1 MDGLSASKP
10 VPPLTLAGEEG
21 DMSPTRT
28 PKQNRSKEQMCSLR
42 ANGQHATLGS
52 SGDTPMVLF
61 SYRKDE
67 SYNRILHQGFSSC
80 FKRPW
85 FKSNFEWRKS
95 PKSWRTGF
103 SWQRR
108 IRFQSAPIIEVSIY
122 RLFSSCGEWGPT
134 RLLPHRFVLRYLM
147 RSLQPFHPN
156 LVIIS
161 SSTVRLQVS
170 FRLPFFL
177 LPSGFQVNAT
187 LIWLLNSLLNIC
199 SIYLQRLSRVA
210 SLTVLVL
217 LRRYSSSIEIF
228 IGHLI
233 LTIFFMN
240 IRWNL
245 SSLSPSV
252 PVILHRSAP
261 YSRTGI
267 TLLWNK
273 RSFVFRRYD
282 SDFHTFQRILKEFL
296 AFESLSMLSA
306 SAPPSSIAVDPR

>member
-1 MDGLSASKP
+1 MNR
-10 VPPLTLAGEEG
+10 TTEYC
-21 DMSPTRT
+21 TR
-28 PKQNRSKEQMCSLR
+28 
-42 ANGQHATLGS
+42 
-52 SGDTPMVLF
+52 V
-61 SYRKDE
+61 
-67 SYNRILHQGFSSC
+67 
-80 FKRPW
+80 
-85 FKSNFEWRKS
+85 
-95 PKSWRTGF
+95 
-103 SWQRR
+103 
-108 IRFQSAPIIEVSIY
+108 SAPASRDPDLNPILNDENPLNPDG
-122 RLFSSCGEWGPT
+122 RAFPDRGESGSKVP
-134 RLLPHRFVLRYLM
+134 RLLKCPSIACFPHVESEAQHVCFHIALSCATWCA
-147 RSLQPFHPN
+147 SLQPFHPN